1 MTYIIS
7 VTNPCWNIGTTKA
20 CFNVSK
26 MYGIVEPHWVNPCS
40 SRCLGQSKVDV
51 VVLVVSCDNSLLY
64 PINTTYLIT
73 PPPSSPPPYQPTLST
88 HPINSPYHSTPTH
101 TLIPGITS
109 LYRGAWPSVL
119 RALPSY
125 AASFWGYEAT
135 LSLLEKQQQRYLLT
149 VPQQQPPQQQPPQQP
164 PQRQKQPNYI
174 SSSKKLEKRRQHPPL
189 RLCITHPIES
199 TPSLSSL
206 SLLPLSLSSST
217 SLLPSSH
224 SKRKGTTWKISQ
236 NNEEWLLG

>member
-1 MTYIIS
+1 
-7 VTNPCWNIGTTKA
+7 
-20 CFNVSK
+20 
-26 MYGIVEPHWVNPCS
+26 MYGTVEPRWVNPCS

-51 VVLVVSCDNSLLY
+51 VVFVVSCDNSFLY
-64 PINTTYLIT
+64 PPIDT
-73 PPPSSPPPYQPTLST
+73 PYQPTLST
-88 HPINSPYHSTPTH
+88 HPHTPS

-149 VPQQQPPQQQPPQQP
+149 ISPQHQP
-164 PQRQKQPNYI
+164 PQRQPSHQQPQRQKLPPQQPNHITPINHI
-174 SSSKKLEKRRQHPPL
+174 SSSKKLEKPRQHPPL
-189 RLCITHPIES
+189 RLRVTHPIGS
-199 TPSLSSL
+199 IPSLSSL
-206 SLLPLSLSSST
+206 SLLPLSLSSSST
-217 SLLPSSH
+217 LLSPSH
-224 SKRKGTTWKISQ
+224 SKRKGRTFKVSQ